1 MCYYCKKPGHILAH
15 CKKRL
20 AKLSGA
26 STSFDAAPVQLIS
39 TVPCHQTDQLVPD
52 SVVKSGQAFPVE
64 PGFAQHCV
72 TATLVRPDCS
82 QKTVSVLRDTGALQS
97 LVCSRV
103 LSDQDYL
110 PIDECRLIR
119 GVTGD
124 VVSVPLVEIT
134 LHSPYCDGTYLC
146 GLVSTLPTGVAILLG
161 NDLCPDPPTLDVN
174 VVTRSQTAALQKQAE
189 VVSNATIASVADDS
203 PADDIVSNS
212 VAASVADDSSSELES
227 VSDTVSD
234 PVVDVSSL
242 FEESSKSPFL
252 LNFNLV
258 DHKELIHLQQFDP
271 DLVMLFDLAD
281 KPDHGYQIC
290 EGVLLRQWKDK
301 CSPQEATF
309 HQIVVPTPLRSNLLC
324 LAHEIPAA
332 GHLGVAKT
340 KDRLLRHFYWPSIS
354 RDTRNFCR
362 SCDVCQ

>member
-1 MCYYCKKPGHILAH
+1 M
-15 CKKRL
+15 
-20 AKLSGA
+20 
-26 STSFDAAPVQLIS
+26 QLIS

-52 SVVKSGQAFPVE
+52 PVVKSGQAFPVE

-72 TATLVRPDCS
+72 TATLVRPDRS
-82 QKTVSVLRDTGALQS
+82 QKTVNVLRDTGALQS

-134 LHSPYCDGTYLC
+134 LHSSYCDGTYLC
-146 GLVSTLPTGVAILLG
+146 GLVSTLPTGVAILLS

-174 VVTRSQTAALQKQAE
+174 VVTRSQTAALRKQAE
-189 VVSNATIASVADDS
+189 VASNATTASVADNS
-203 PADDIVSNS
+203 PTDDIVSNS

-227 VSDTVSD
+227 GDDTVSD

-242 FEESSKSPFL
+242 FEESSKSSSL

-258 DHKELIHLQQFDP
+258 DHKELIRLQQSDP
-271 DLVMLFDLAD
+271 DLVTLFDLAD
-281 KPDHGYQIC
+281 KPDHGYQIH
-290 EGVLLRQWKDK
+290 EGVLLRQVF
-301 CSPQEATF
+301 SPGGN
-309 HQIVVPTPLRSNLLC
+309 LSSNC
-324 LAHEIPAA
+324 CPNS
-332 GHLGVAKT
+332 VA
-340 KDRLLRHFYWPSIS
+340 F
-354 RDTRNFCR
+354 
-362 SCDVCQ
+362 

>member
-26 STSFDAAPVQLIS
+26 STSFNAAPVQLIS

-124 VVSVPLVEIT
+124 VVFVPLVEIT
-134 LHSPYCDGTYLC
+134 LYSPYCDSTYLC
-146 GLVSTLPTGVAILLG
+146 GLVSTLLTGVAILLG
-161 NDLCPDPPTLDVN
+161 NDLCPDLPTLDVN

-189 VVSNATIASVADDS
+189 VVSNATIASVADNS

-227 VSDTVSD
+227 GDDTVSD

-242 FEESSKSPFL
+242 FGKSSKSSTL
-252 LNFNLV
+252 LNFN
-258 DHKELIHLQQFDP
+258 F
-271 DLVMLFDLAD
+271 
-281 KPDHGYQIC
+281 G
-290 EGVLLRQWKDK
+290 
-301 CSPQEATF
+301 
-309 HQIVVPTPLRSNLLC
+309 
-324 LAHEIPAA
+324 
-332 GHLGVAKT
+332 
-340 KDRLLRHFYWPSIS
+340 
-354 RDTRNFCR
+354 
-362 SCDVCQ
+362 

>member
-1 MCYYCKKPGHILAH
+1 M
-15 CKKRL
+15 
-20 AKLSGA
+20 
-26 STSFDAAPVQLIS
+26 QLIS

-134 LHSPYCDGTYLC
+134 LRSPYCGGTHLC
-146 GLVSTLPTGVAILLG
+146 GLVSTLPTGVAILLS

-174 VVTRSQTAALQKQAE
+174 VVTRSQTAALRKQAE

-227 VSDTVSD
+227 GDDTVSD

-242 FEESSKSPFL
+242 FEESSKSSSL
-252 LNFNLV
+252 LF
-258 DHKELIHLQQFDP
+258 
-271 DLVMLFDLAD
+271 
-281 KPDHGYQIC
+281 
-290 EGVLLRQWKDK
+290 VL

-309 HQIVVPTPLRSNLLC
+309 HQIVVPTPLRSNLLS
-324 LAHEIPAA
+324 LAHETPAA

-340 KDRLLRHFYWPSIS
+340 KDRLLRHFYWPSVS